1 MAKLIKLKTHSNN
14 TGKITV
20 IEKILPF
27 KIKRIYFIH
36 GISGE
41 RGAHAHKKNEQA
53 AIAIKG
59 SCKIVVKKKN
69 YSRVFR
75 LKNNKQLLILKPE
88 DWHLIKNCS
97 KDLILLVAA
106 SQNYNPKDYIKDF
119 KK

>member
-1 MAKLIKLKTHSNN
+1 MAKLVKLATHSNE

-36 GISGE
+36 GISGD
-41 RGAHAHKKNEQA
+41 RGAHAHKKNKQA
-53 AIAIKG
+53 VLAING
-59 SCKIVVKKKN
+59 SCKIVVKKNN
-69 YSRVFR
+69 YSKTFY
-75 LKNNKQLLILKPE
+75 LKDNKQLLILKPE

-97 KDLILLVAA
+97 KDLILLVVA
-106 SQNYNPKDYIKDF
+106 SQNYDPKDYIKDF